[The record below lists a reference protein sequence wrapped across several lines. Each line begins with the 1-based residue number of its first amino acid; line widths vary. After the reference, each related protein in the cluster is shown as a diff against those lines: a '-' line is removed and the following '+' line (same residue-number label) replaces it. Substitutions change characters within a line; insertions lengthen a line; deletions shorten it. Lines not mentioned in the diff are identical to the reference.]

1 MPKNVGVVLTL
12 KDRFSSKLKDVADKL
27 GTTEKKLQKATMT
40 VQKFSN
46 SLGKGFQ
53 NAVSLAGAGIVAT
66 VGGMTAFAV
75 KGGEVCDRIDDMSN
89 KIGIS
94 RKGFQEWDY
103 LLAQNGGQIESL
115 QMGFK
120 KLVGQINGVTTGNKS
135 AIKNFRA
142 LGVSVVGANGKLK
155 SQEQIFNECV
165 NALQKMPAGV
175 KKAQLANDLFGRSG
189 AELMPLLNA
198 TTQKLAEQRAEYRRL
213 GLEISDEVIDA
224 GNDFGD
230 ALEKWKNI
238 SGMFTAMLGTQFM
251 PVLMDLSNY
260 VFDNM
265 PTIKSVVGGAIGQV
279 SNVIKILLD
288 NMDAIIPVAS
298 GCVSSII
305 AFNVI
310 SNTIKTIQTLK
321 SVIQAVSTAQGVW
334 NALMLANPIGLVA
347 VAIGVLVG
355 GVALLYNKFE
365 GFRSIVG
372 GVWSVLQ
379 LLWSSFVFG
388 AKIVWD
394 KIAPFVKFGATL
406 LSWITPI
413 GLIVRGLI
421 EFCKWVGK
429 AVQLAGGFRGIG
441 SKVKSWADNK
451 KAEINEASAE
461 YDKQQAQQKPS
472 KHALGTP
479 YFQGG
484 NTRINEGGRGE
495 IVNLP
500 SGSQIIPH
508 DIAKS
513 KNKTVNLKVVFDIKG
528 NLIGNRDLFEE
539 FADMLL
545 SKVEN
550 KLQTV

>member
-198 TTQKLAEQRAEYRRL
+198 TTQKLAEQRAEYRR
-213 GLEISDEVIDA
+213 
-224 GNDFGD
+224 
-230 ALEKWKNI
+230 K
-238 SGMFTAMLGTQFM
+238 
-251 PVLMDLSNY
+251 
-260 VFDNM
+260 
-265 PTIKSVVGGAIGQV
+265 
-279 SNVIKILLD
+279 
-288 NMDAIIPVAS
+288 
-298 GCVSSII
+298 
-305 AFNVI
+305 
-310 SNTIKTIQTLK
+310 
-321 SVIQAVSTAQGVW
+321 
-334 NALMLANPIGLVA
+334 
-347 VAIGVLVG
+347 
-355 GVALLYNKFE
+355 
-365 GFRSIVG
+365 
-372 GVWSVLQ
+372 
-379 LLWSSFVFG
+379 
-388 AKIVWD
+388 
-394 KIAPFVKFGATL
+394 
-406 LSWITPI
+406 
-413 GLIVRGLI
+413 
-421 EFCKWVGK
+421 
-429 AVQLAGGFRGIG
+429 
-441 SKVKSWADNK
+441 
-451 KAEINEASAE
+451 
-461 YDKQQAQQKPS
+461 
-472 KHALGTP
+472 
-479 YFQGG
+479 
-484 NTRINEGGRGE
+484 
-495 IVNLP
+495 
-500 SGSQIIPH
+500 
-508 DIAKS
+508 
-513 KNKTVNLKVVFDIKG
+513 
-528 NLIGNRDLFEE
+528 
-539 FADMLL
+539 
-545 SKVEN
+545 
-550 KLQTV
+550 

>member
-27 GTTEKKLQKATMT
+27 GITEKKLQKATMT

-265 PTIKSVVGGAIGQV
+265 PAIKSVVGGAIGQV

-288 NMDAIIPVAS
+288 NMDTILPVIS
-298 GCVSSII
+298 GCVSSIL
-305 AFNVI
+305 AFN
-310 SNTIKTIQTLK
+310 T
-321 SVIQAVSTAQGVW
+321 
-334 NALMLANPIGLVA
+334 IGLVS

-451 KAEINEASAE
+451 KAEINEANAE

-508 DIAKS
+508 DIAKN